1 MDFHHPSRLDGVV
14 MVSAGNS
21 QDSPQHGGG
30 NSQPAANQ
38 HHYGHCQAHQCLLFA
53 LLRAYT
59 RVASDSLVA
68 AMLQAIDQRSLMTNP
83 FALSKANNCR

>member
-1 MDFHHPSRLDGVV
+1 MRGGVTCTWFIGFRYPSRLGGVV

-30 NSQPAANQ
+30 NSQPTENQ

-53 LLRAYT
+53 LLRAHT
-59 RVASDSLVA
+59 LC
-68 AMLQAIDQRSLMTNP
+68 
-83 FALSKANNCR
+83 K